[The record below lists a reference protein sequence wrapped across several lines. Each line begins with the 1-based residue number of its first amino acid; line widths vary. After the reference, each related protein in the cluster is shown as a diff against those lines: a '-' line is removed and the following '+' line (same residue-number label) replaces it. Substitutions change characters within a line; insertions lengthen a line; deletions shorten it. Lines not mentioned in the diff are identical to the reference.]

1 MKVEDRGVKFPLSPG
16 HEVPGI
22 IEDIGESVIP
32 FQKEDKVLIY
42 PWIGDEMCH
51 SCKAGD
57 EHLCES
63 PLTLGIYQ
71 DGGYADLILVS
82 NYKHLIKLENVAFNS
97 SAALVC

>member
-1 MKVEDRGVKFPLSPG
+1 MGAGDKFIKVEDRRVKFPLTPG
-16 HEVPGI
+16 DEFLGI
-22 IEDIGESVIP
+22 IEDIRESGIQ

-63 PLTLGIYQ
+63 PQTL
-71 DGGYADLILVS
+71 
-82 NYKHLIKLENVAFNS
+82 
-97 SAALVC
+97 